1 MAARVRVIVI
11 TGSMGAGKTTVLGEA
26 SDLLAKDGIA
36 HAAIDLDALAVS
48 HLPGSASPADLTYS
62 NLRSVWTNYA
72 AAGVTRLLVAAA
84 VERSVELDRVRAA
97 IPNAEIVVCRL
108 RAPLETMMER
118 VRLRE
123 PGMHQQRFVA
133 RVPEL
138 ERLLDAAALEGFAL
152 TNTGSVTDVARRML
166 VKSGWL

>member
-36 HAAIDLDALAVS
+36 HAAIDLDALAIS
-48 HLPGSASPADLTYS
+48 HLPGSASPGDLTHA

-72 AAGVTRLLVAAA
+72 AAGATRLLVAAA
-84 VERSVELDRVRAA
+84 MENSVELDRVKSA

-108 RAPLETMMER
+108 RAPLETMMAR

-123 PGMHQQRFVA
+123 PGMHQERFVA
-133 RVPEL
+133 RVAEL
-138 ERLLDAAALEGFAL
+138 ERLLDAAALENFAL